1 MRRNTERQTGECW
14 SWRRGRAGGPAGAH
28 CRARHRTAHAH
39 APPGWLLRLSVL
51 DQTRPTSSKP
61 RSCTSPATLRAGCGQ
76 AGHPQRS
83 PAPNGQTGVPAGTE
97 APAHE
102 AHGPSSRGGLGG
114 AHAHPGPSLRPRGPR
129 HTGHAVP
136 GTQAIQSPSRRHTVP
151 VILTIQFVSG
161 AAGTAP
167 CGQVPGPPTN
177 TKGRQETPAAAVAG
191 RTAAP
196 GARSRR
202 PSCRGSLSRHRAD
215 PTLLPCVNPTVP
227 RPLPSIH

>member
-1 MRRNTERQTGECW
+1 MVRLAIPRGALPQTAKPG
-14 SWRRGRAGGPAGAH
+14 SQRGRKLQHTKHMDRAH
-28 CRARHRTAHAH
+28 EVDLVELTRTLARH
-39 APPGWLLRLSVL
+39 P
-51 DQTRPTSSKP
+51 
-61 RSCTSPATLRAGCGQ
+61 
-76 AGHPQRS
+76 
-83 PAPNGQTGVPAGTE
+83 
-97 APAHE
+97 
-102 AHGPSSRGGLGG
+102 
-114 AHAHPGPSLRPRGPR
+114 
-129 HTGHAVP
+129 GHAVP
-136 GTQAIQSPSRRHTVP
+136 GTQARGPRHPGHTVPVTQAHGPWHAGTRSPSPRHTVP

-161 AAGTAP
+161 TAGTAP
-167 CGQVPGPPTN
+167 CGQVPGPPTD